1 MEKTKPYGT
10 VLLRAAKIMDY
21 LSDNPNQAL
30 QKIAQNTEMTTSTT
44 LKILDTLLLIGFVS
58 RDKNKNYRLGS
69 KLIRYAN
76 QGVDQLDLVEL
87 TLPYLEKLQKLI
99 DETIHLGVLADNEI
113 LYVNKLEAKHQ
124 TIRMSSRIG
133 ITRPLYSSAMGKA
146 VLAELEEEEYLNYL
160 KTTPLVPYTEHTIT
174 NSLKLAA
181 ELQKVRETG
190 IAFDDEEMEKDIF
203 CIGASLKKDGKIIG
217 AFSVS
222 MPKYRLTE
230 EFKKQIIKAVVETKN
245 EIMQVVAR

>member
-21 LSDNPNQAL
+21 LSENPNQTL
-30 QKIAQNTEMTTSTT
+30 QNIAQNTEMTTSTT

-87 TLPYLEKLQKLI
+87 TLLYLEKLQKLI
-99 DETIHLGVLADNEI
+99 DETIHLGVLVDNEI

-124 TIRMSSRIG
+124 TIRMSSRVG

-160 KTTPLVPYTEHTIT
+160 KTTPLVPFTEHTIT
-174 NSLKLAA
+174 NSLKLAS
-181 ELQKVRETG
+181 ELQKVGETG

-230 EFKKQIIKAVVETKN
+230 EFKKQIIKAIVETKN
-245 EIMQVVAR
+245 EIMQVVTH

>member
-10 VLLRAAKIMDY
+10 VLIRAAKIMDY
-21 LSDNPNQAL
+21 LSESPNQSL
-30 QKIAQNTEMTTSTT
+30 QNIARNTEMTTSTT

-76 QGVDQLDLVEL
+76 QGMDQLDLVES
-87 TLPYLEKLQKLI
+87 TLPYLEKLQRII
-99 DETIHLGVLADNEI
+99 DETIHLGVLADKEI

-124 TIRMSSRIG
+124 TIRMSSKIG

-146 VLAELEEEEYLNYL
+146 VLAEMEEEDYLNYL
-160 KTTPLVPYTEHTIT
+160 KDTPFIPFTEHTIT
-174 NSLKLAA
+174 NSLKLAS
-181 ELQKVRETG
+181 ELQEIRETG
-190 IAFDDEEMEKDIF
+190 IAYDDEEMEKDIF
-203 CIGASLKKDGKIIG
+203 CIGASLKKDGKILG

-230 EFKKQIIKAVVETKN
+230 DFKNQIIKAIVETKK
-245 EIMQVVAR
+245 ELTQALTL

>member
-133 ITRPLYSSAMGKA
+133 ITRPCTAQQW
-146 VLAELEEEEYLNYL
+146 ERQF
-160 KTTPLVPYTEHTIT
+160 
-174 NSLKLAA
+174 
-181 ELQKVRETG
+181 LQNW
-190 IAFDDEEMEKDIF
+190 
-203 CIGASLKKDGKIIG
+203 KKKSI
-217 AFSVS
+217 
-222 MPKYRLTE
+222 
-230 EFKKQIIKAVVETKN
+230 
-245 EIMQVVAR
+245 

>member
-1 MEKTKPYGT
+1 
-10 VLLRAAKIMDY
+10 
-21 LSDNPNQAL
+21 
-30 QKIAQNTEMTTSTT
+30 TSTT

-99 DETIHLGVLADNEI
+99 DETIHLGVLVDNEI

-124 TIRMSSRIG
+124 TIRMSSRVG

-160 KTTPLVPYTEHTIT
+160 KTTPLVPFTEHTIT
-174 NSLKLAA
+174 NSLKLAS
-181 ELQKVRETG
+181 ELQKVGETG

-222 MPKYRLTE
+222 
-230 EFKKQIIKAVVETKN
+230 
-245 EIMQVVAR
+245 